1 VLANQGSTQIPYGAP
16 MNETLHEYLTG
27 ASTWRAPTAPAIL
40 GAVAFWAGMIMA
52 GVRYPGEFDWRYMT
66 ISNLT
71 SPARNPAGHLWASGG
86 MLLCFVS
93 GLLWVTR
100 LARNWNHN
108 AGIALRGIALL
119 RVGVIF
125 TACVAV
131 LPSSL
136 IRIRKG
142 HEILAL
148 FAFIGWCVGMLQ
160 LTFQTAEQVLR
171 RRFVGGTQ
179 CARIC
184 AAALVGAAVFP
195 LFLAGLTQAYVR
207 YALPELRWVNLSW
220 RAQGVPAYLSFASW
234 EWVTCA
240 VLSVYMVGLSL
251 TAHVET
257 DDFGSVDS
265 EQICFSRNN
274 SLERL

>member
-1 VLANQGSTQIPYGAP
+1 
-16 MNETLHEYLTG
+16 MNEDLHDYLTG
-27 ASTWRAPTAPAIL
+27 TFARRAPCAPAIL
-40 GAVAFWAGMIMA
+40 GAIAFWVGMFMA

-66 ISNLT
+66 ISSLT
-71 SPARNPAGHLWASGG
+71 SPARNPTGHLWASGG
-86 MLLCFVS
+86 MLLCFLC

-108 AGIALRGIALL
+108 GAGIVLRGIRSL

-125 TACVAV
+125 TACAAV
-131 LPSSL
+131 LPPSL
-136 IRIRKG
+136 IPIRKG

-171 RRFVGGTQ
+171 RRLVAGTR

-184 AAALVGAAVFP
+184 AAALVGAAVLP

-207 YALPELRWVNLSW
+207 YALPDLRWVNLSW

-251 TAHVET
+251 AAHVVT
-257 DDFGSVDS
+257 DHFGTVDCDKSV
-265 EQICFSRNN
+265 
-274 SLERL
+274 